1 MAKKFDKVSVSDDVT
16 EPEDEPLEEETSDV
30 PSGAPPS
37 KTATRAGSAPGGG
50 GGGGGRQPKKAAQEA
65 GFFARIGQFLRD
77 TRGEMRRVSWPTLVM
92 VRNTTLITLVA
103 VVFFAIYLF
112 LVDRVW
118 TFLIDNL
125 RTALGG

>member
-1 MAKKFDKVSVSDDVT
+1 MAKKLEKISVSDDVT
-16 EPEDEPLEEETSDV
+16 EPEDEAVEETSDA

-37 KTATRAGSAPGGG
+37 KTATRAGSAPGD
-50 GGGGGRQPKKAAQEA
+50 GGGRRPKKAAQEA
-65 GFFARIGQFLRD
+65 GLFARIAQFLRD
-77 TRGEMRRVSWPTLVM
+77 TRAEMRRVSWPTLVM

-112 LVDRVW
+112 AVDRIW

-125 RTALGG
+125 RAALGG

>member
-1 MAKKFDKVSVSDDVT
+1 VAKKFGKVSVSEDVT
-16 EPEDEPLEEETSDV
+16 EPEDEAAEETSEA

-37 KTATRAGSAPGGG
+37 KPVTRAGTAPGGD
-50 GGGGGRQPKKAAQEA
+50 GGGRRPKKAAQEA
-65 GFFARIGQFLRD
+65 GLFARIAQFLRD
-77 TRGEMRRVSWPTLVM
+77 TRAEMRRVSWPSLIM

-103 VVFFAIYLF
+103 VVFFAVYLF
-112 LVDRVW
+112 AVDRIW

>member
-1 MAKKFDKVSVSDDVT
+1 MSDDVT
-16 EPEDEPLEEETSDV
+16 EPEDDALGETSDS
-30 PSGAPPS
+30 PSGTPPAKS
-37 KTATRAGSAPGGG
+37 AAGTRPGD
-50 GGGGGRQPKKAAQEA
+50 GGGRRPKKAAQEA
-65 GFFARIGQFLRD
+65 NLFARIAQFLRD

-112 LVDRVW
+112 AVDRIW

-125 RTALGG
+125 RSALGG

>member
-1 MAKKFDKVSVSDDVT
+1 VAKKFGKVSVSDDVT
-16 EPEDEPLEEETSDV
+16 EPEDEAAEETSEA

-37 KTATRAGSAPGGG
+37 KPATRAATAPGD
-50 GGGGGRQPKKAAQEA
+50 GGGRRPKKAVQEA
-65 GFFARIGQFLRD
+65 GLFARIGQFLRD
-77 TRGEMRRVSWPTLVM
+77 TRAEMRRVSWPTLLM

-103 VVFFAIYLF
+103 VVFFAVYLF
-112 LVDRVW
+112 AVDRIW

>member
-1 MAKKFDKVSVSDDVT
+1 VAKKFGKVSVSDDVT
-16 EPEDEPLEEETSDV
+16 EPEDEAVEETSDA

-37 KTATRAGSAPGGG
+37 KTTTRAGTAPGGG
-50 GGGGGRQPKKAAQEA
+50 GRRPKKGAQEA
-65 GFFARIGQFLRD
+65 GLFARIGQFLRD
-77 TRGEMRRVSWPTLVM
+77 TRAEMRRVSWPTLIM

-112 LVDRVW
+112 AVDRIW

-125 RTALGG
+125 RSALGG

>member
-1 MAKKFDKVSVSDDVT
+1 MAKKFEKVPVSDDVT
-16 EPEDEPLEEETSDV
+16 EPEDEALEETSDA

-37 KTATRAGSAPGGG
+37 KTTTRAGSAPGGG
-50 GGGGGRQPKKAAQEA
+50 GGGRRPKKAAQEA
-65 GFFARIGQFLRD
+65 GLFARIGQFLRD
-77 TRGEMRRVSWPTLVM
+77 TRAEMRRVSWPTLVM

-103 VVFFAIYLF
+103 VIFFAVYLF

-125 RTALGG
+125 RSALGG

>member
-1 MAKKFDKVSVSDDVT
+1 MAKKLENSVSDDVT
-16 EPEDEPLEEETSDV
+16 EPEDEATEETSEA
-30 PSGAPPS
+30 PAGAPPS
-37 KTATRAGSAPGGG
+37 KTTTRAGSAPGD
-50 GGGGGRQPKKAAQEA
+50 GGRRPKKAAQEA
-65 GFFARIGQFLRD
+65 GLFARIGQFLRD
-77 TRGEMRRVSWPTLVM
+77 TRAEMRRVSWPTLIM

-103 VVFFAIYLF
+103 VVFFAVYLF

>member
-1 MAKKFDKVSVSDDVT
+1 VSEDVT
-16 EPEDEPLEEETSDV
+16 EPEDGAAEDTSEA

-37 KTATRAGSAPGGG
+37 KPATRAGAAPGGG
-50 GGGGGRQPKKAAQEA
+50 HRPKKAAQEA
-65 GFFARIGQFLRD
+65 NLFARIGQFLRD
-77 TRGEMRRVSWPTLVM
+77 TRAEMRRVSWPTLLM

-103 VVFFAIYLF
+103 VVFFAVYLF
-112 LVDRVW
+112 AVDRIW

>member
-1 MAKKFDKVSVSDDVT
+1 VAKKFEKVSVSDDVT
-16 EPEDEPLEEETSDV
+16 EPEDEAVEETSDA

-37 KTATRAGSAPGGG
+37 KTATRAGSAPGDA
-50 GGGGGRQPKKAAQEA
+50 GGRRPKKAAQEA
-65 GFFARIGQFLRD
+65 GLFTRIAQFLRD
-77 TRGEMRRVSWPTLVM
+77 TRAEMRRVSWPSLLM

-103 VVFFAIYLF
+103 VVFFAVYLF
-112 LVDRVW
+112 AVDRIW

>member
-1 MAKKFDKVSVSDDVT
+1 VAKKFDKVSVSDDVT
-16 EPEDEPLEEETSDV
+16 EPEDEPLEETSDV

-50 GGGGGRQPKKAAQEA
+50 GGGRRPKKAAQEP
-65 GFFARIGQFLRD
+65 GLFARIGQFLRD
-77 TRGEMRRVSWPTLVM
+77 TRAEMRRVSWPTLVM

>member
-1 MAKKFDKVSVSDDVT
+1 MAKKFEKVPVSDDVI
-16 EPEDEPLEEETSDV
+16 EPEDEPLEETSDA
-30 PSGAPPS
+30 PSGGPPS
-37 KTATRAGSAPGGG
+37 KTATRAGSAPSG
-50 GGGGGRQPKKAAQEA
+50 GGGGGRRPKKAAQEA
-65 GFFARIGQFLRD
+65 GLFTRIGQFLRD
-77 TRGEMRRVSWPTLVM
+77 TRAEMRRVSWPTLVM

>member
-1 MAKKFDKVSVSDDVT
+1 VAKKFEKVSVSEDVT
-16 EPEDEPLEEETSDV
+16 EPEDEAVEETSDA
-30 PSGAPPS
+30 PSGAPPA
-37 KTATRAGSAPGGG
+37 KTTTGVGSAPGGG
-50 GGGGGRQPKKAAQEA
+50 GGGRRPKKASQEP
-65 GFFARIGQFLRD
+65 GLFTRIGQFLRD
-77 TRGEMRRVSWPTLVM
+77 TRAEMRRVSWPTLVM

-112 LVDRVW
+112 AVDRIW

>member
-1 MAKKFDKVSVSDDVT
+1 VAKKFGKVSVSDDVT
-16 EPEDEPLEEETSDV
+16 EPEDEAAEETSEA

-37 KTATRAGSAPGGG
+37 KTATRAGTAPGD
-50 GGGGGRQPKKAAQEA
+50 GGGRRPKKAAQEA
-65 GFFARIGQFLRD
+65 GLFARIGQFLRD
-77 TRGEMRRVSWPTLVM
+77 TRAEMRRVSWPTLLM

-103 VVFFAIYLF
+103 VVFFAVYLF
-112 LVDRVW
+112 AVDRIW

>member
-1 MAKKFDKVSVSDDVT
+1 MSEDVT
-16 EPEDEPLEEETSDV
+16 EPEDEAVEETSDA
-30 PSGAPPS
+30 PSGAPPA

-50 GGGGGRQPKKAAQEA
+50 GRRPKKAAQEA
-65 GFFARIGQFLRD
+65 NLFARIGQFLRD
-77 TRGEMRRVSWPTLVM
+77 TRAEMRRVSWPTLVM

-103 VVFFAIYLF
+103 VVFFAVYLF
-112 LVDRVW
+112 AVDRIW